1 MARVHITEQATD
13 KGEWFEAV
21 ELAIDLTDAS
31 ERKTSRHNPQNG
43 PISKQPFKYGK
54 PSGTASSLE
63 RPLPRSSQP
72 PLRHAGAASLGHRS
86 IHRVRAG
93 VDLIDGY
100 PMLFPWTTS
109 PRWGVVDDATLKDH

>member
-1 MARVHITEQATD
+1 MACAHITEQETD
-13 KGEWFEAV
+13 KDEWFEAM

-31 ERKTSRHNPQNG
+31 ESKTSRHDPQNG
-43 PISKQPFKYGK
+43 SISKQPFEYGK
-54 PSGTASSLE
+54 PSRTASSLE

-72 PLRHAGAASLGHRS
+72 PVRHAGAASFGHRS
-86 IHRVRAG
+86 IHRVRAS

-109 PRWGVVDDATLKDH
+109 PRWGVVDDATLEDH